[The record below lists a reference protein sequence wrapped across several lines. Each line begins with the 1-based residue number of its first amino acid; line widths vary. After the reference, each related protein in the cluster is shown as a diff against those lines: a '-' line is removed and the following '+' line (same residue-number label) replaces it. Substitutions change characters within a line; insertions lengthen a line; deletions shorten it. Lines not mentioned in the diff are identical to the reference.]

1 MEEAELLKRIK
12 AGEKELFEKIVLNNQ
27 DFIFN
32 VIFSYLKVQ
41 EQAKDLTQ
49 EVLIK
54 AYENIEKFEGN
65 SRIRSWLYRI
75 AYNLA
80 MNWLDREKGMEIPLD
95 EFLEQN
101 LQETADNQDKAFEK
115 AETIGLLKKAVE
127 SLKEQH
133 KIILKLRYVEDK
145 SYKEISEILALPLN
159 TVKIRI
165 LRAKEALI
173 KAANQS

>member
-80 MNWLDREKGMEIPLD
+80 MNWLEREKGMEIPLD